1 VRIIR
6 QGVVLP
12 RYAARLPVD
21 VHSGQWHKA
30 VLPVLRD
37 ERWEVRVPLMMRAIE
52 DGGLDYY
59 INLIGKDLR
68 ISFENA
74 GY

>member
-1 VRIIR
+1 
-6 QGVVLP
+6 
-12 RYAARLPVD
+12 
-21 VHSGQWHKA
+21 